1 MISRLKIFLFSI
13 GAIAAVAEADVLAES
28 PENSSVYIFTNSS
41 GEVPASETVIN
52 SAYYDFYIPPSDEL
66 PAGSRVKIK
75 SISLSGFN
83 ASYVTDKTDTSW
95 ADSAFVNLNGVR
107 SDPVNGGSVSSSRY
121 SDGDWGE
128 VIASGSEVNGT
139 LLKYDFSSDCVVVVG
154 KRYPASSI
162 GNQGGV
168 GYGITL
174 LHANGKANGGGGNN
188 FVSATAVRFIKTD
201 NGDSIVSFAGSVND
215 GLYPVYS
222 IELELVEKSV
232 FWTGEGSDHKMSNGN
247 NWSTGEVPQGG
258 NIGIDSRNG
267 DITIELDCE
276 RSVESL
282 VVTGNGAVTFIGT
295 EGGNFTVAKLVVGAP
310 TKVNCV
316 NFHPQEIE
324 FARNGVISIG
334 EQGRLSDIVFSYTGS
349 LPTVGSAF
357 STTTV
362 DSKITDP
369 DRWGGTIWLRNIS
382 VSNFNPNNYG
392 HGSTESMPASTVR
405 LSGIEGFFPKK
416 LRISPVL
423 ELKND
428 GYECGLKVTDGY
440 SRKEDSRDN
449 IIEIEKLE
457 GEGAFWT
464 TDSNA
469 ITVLFNIKDY
479 SAFSGPVQLVKQ
491 IVVFGANVPNVEEF
505 NTAGSIYIGT
515 GVEATIP
522 NSAQWRADGGI
533 HVKGVLNVADAV
545 NDRIRSGTRVVTYDT
560 GIVNLT
566 NVSEARW
573 NFDYS
578 RIQGSGTLCF
588 AGSGWCS
595 LTTNNTISASLT
607 IKNEQIAGLVIPPN
621 TRLEDGTKNYVCEI
635 GSFAGSKN
643 LRGDYNWTGE
653 GNSIRSLRIKQS
665 KDTEWSG
672 IVKEGA
678 ERVGEISVAPGE
690 LRAGTLTLSGTAQNN
705 VRLKVESGARV
716 KITGKWK
723 GNVTVGGTLSG
734 TGEVEGAVSFGD
746 GSSIVVSTLEDFNDP
761 LMVTSADFAG
771 TVTLDLPEGTTSGT
785 VLQATGTGGEQS
797 SVHFIVKTGGKV
809 RSGVPVSIRPNAN
822 GGSDV
827 RVNLM
832 RFFIRIR

>member
-1 MISRLKIFLFSI
+1 M
-13 GAIAAVAEADVLAES
+13 
-28 PENSSVYIFTNSS
+28 
-41 GEVPASETVIN
+41 
-52 SAYYDFYIPPSDEL
+52 
-66 PAGSRVKIK
+66 
-75 SISLSGFN
+75 
-83 ASYVTDKTDTSW
+83 
-95 ADSAFVNLNGVR
+95 
-107 SDPVNGGSVSSSRY
+107 
-121 SDGDWGE
+121 
-128 VIASGSEVNGT
+128 
-139 LLKYDFSSDCVVVVG
+139 
-154 KRYPASSI
+154 
-162 GNQGGV
+162 
-168 GYGITL
+168 
-174 LHANGKANGGGGNN
+174 
-188 FVSATAVRFIKTD
+188 
-201 NGDSIVSFAGSVND
+201 
-215 GLYPVYS
+215 
-222 IELELVEKSV
+222 
-232 FWTGEGSDHKMSNGN
+232 
-247 NWSTGEVPQGG
+247 
-258 NIGIDSRNG
+258 
-267 DITIELDCE
+267 
-276 RSVESL
+276 
-282 VVTGNGAVTFIGT
+282 
-295 EGGNFTVAKLVVGAP
+295 
-310 TKVNCV
+310 
-316 NFHPQEIE
+316 
-324 FARNGVISIG
+324 
-334 EQGRLSDIVFSYTGS
+334 
-349 LPTVGSAF
+349 
-357 STTTV
+357 
-362 DSKITDP
+362 
-369 DRWGGTIWLRNIS
+369 
-382 VSNFNPNNYG
+382 
-392 HGSTESMPASTVR
+392 
-405 LSGIEGFFPKK
+405 
-416 LRISPVL
+416 
-423 ELKND
+423 
-428 GYECGLKVTDGY
+428 
-440 SRKEDSRDN
+440 
-449 IIEIEKLE
+449 
-457 GEGAFWT
+457 
-464 TDSNA
+464 
-469 ITVLFNIKDY
+469 
-479 SAFSGPVQLVKQ
+479 QLVKQ